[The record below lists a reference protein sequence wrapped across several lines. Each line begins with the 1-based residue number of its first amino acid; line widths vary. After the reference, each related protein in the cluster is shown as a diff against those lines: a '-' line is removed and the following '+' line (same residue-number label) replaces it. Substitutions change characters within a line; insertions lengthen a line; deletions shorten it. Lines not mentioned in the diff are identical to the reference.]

1 MTFINQSRALGQHFA
16 AAAFLLATAALASAH
31 IGYGGRNFNDVAGF
45 GSGPVTITNQNVSSS
60 FGWADATDN
69 DWGDSHRTRAF
80 RFSLSTAATVSIS
93 VEAIAYT
100 SGANVYLSGLLPG
113 FSVYSGLAH
122 LSPIPADHDGSAAS
136 IAGRPAGAEGSL
148 RTLTDW
154 SIWNDGPE
162 FNPAYAPATQSNFT
176 FQGYAVDGTAAN
188 FGSVAGIVGDGLA
201 DGRVSGTFNLPAGDY
216 SFFVGGA
223 NYAANQVGGVND
235 PGPFTGY
242 GISTTLN
249 VVPVPEPTGMGL
261 AGLAFAGLVL
271 RRRR

>member
-1 MTFINQSRALGQHFA
+1 MPSLYQTHALGQHFA
-16 AAAFLLATAALASAH
+16 APAFLLATAALASAH
-31 IGYGGRNFNDVAGF
+31 IGYGGRNFNDLAGF
-45 GSGPVTITNQNVSSS
+45 GSGPMTITNQNVSSS
-60 FGWADATDN
+60 FGWADATDS

-80 RFSLSTAATVSIS
+80 RFSLTTAAAVSIS

-122 LSPIPADHDGSAAS
+122 LSPVPADHDGSAAS
-136 IAGRPAGAEGSL
+136 IAGRPAGTEGSL
-148 RTLTDW
+148 RSLTDW

-162 FNPAYAPATQSNFT
+162 FNPAFAPARESNFV
-176 FQGYAVDGTAAN
+176 FRGYAVDGTAAN
-188 FGSVAGIVGDGLA
+188 FGNVPGIVGDGLS
-201 DGRVSGTFNLPAGDY
+201 DGRVTGTFNLPAGDY

-223 NYAANQVGGVND
+223 EYAANQVGGVNA
-235 PGPFTGY
+235 PGPFTNY

-249 VVPVPEPTGMGL
+249 IVPVPEPTGMGL
-261 AGLAFAGLVL
+261 TGLALSGWVL